1 MLTPN
6 LAWPELFGFSPR
18 EKLICSLI
26 LKRAPNFV
34 RRETLRELFM
44 GVDMESNSINVY
56 LCRIRKS
63 LRRHGIE
70 LITSRGE
77 GVYLTKAD
85 AAYLQRLIDAAAE

>member
-1 MLTPN
+1 M
-6 LAWPELFGFSPR
+6 
-18 EKLICSLI
+18 ICSLI

-44 GVDMESNSINVY
+44 GVDMESNAISVY

-63 LRRHGIE
+63 LRRHGIT

-85 AAYLQRLIDAAAE
+85 ASYLQCLIEKSASGLSQ